1 MNALQRLLS
10 LSPQERTQLGVEATP
25 SEIAHQPEMWRDTA
39 GRVAETAPGLRALF
53 GQLSLPGRAAEVVFA
68 GAGTS
73 DFVGRCL
80 EAPVSA
86 AWRTRALAV
95 PTTDIVTHP
104 AWAFPSARPAVLVS
118 FARSGNS
125 PESVAAMDLALA
137 LRPEVRH
144 LVITCNAEGELAKRA
159 AGLGDRAFAL
169 VLHPRTNDRGLA
181 MTSAFTSMV
190 IAGLGLAYLDRVE
203 EYVDLVDRT
212 ATAAERVLEVAPDIA
227 DSLAKHGPQR
237 ACFLGSGP
245 LLGAATE
252 CHLKLQELTD
262 GRIICFYDTFL
273 GLRHGPR
280 AAIREDTLVVCFLS
294 SDPQVRRY
302 ELDLIRSNRAQGI
315 GLAHVIV
322 ADRADQE
329 LSGLAEH
336 VIAYDPDGM
345 LALPDAFAAPV
356 VTIVGQLLGL
366 FASLASGLKPDTP
379 SAGGVIS
386 RVVQGVTIYP
396 WEGEQ
401 P

>member
-1 MNALQRLLS
+1 
-10 LSPQERTQLGVEATP
+10 
-25 SEIAHQPEMWRDTA
+25 
-39 GRVAETAPGLRALF
+39 
-53 GQLSLPGRAAEVVFA
+53 
-68 GAGTS
+68 
-73 DFVGRCL
+73 
-80 EAPVSA
+80 
-86 AWRTRALAV
+86 
-95 PTTDIVTHP
+95 
-104 AWAFPSARPAVLVS
+104 
-118 FARSGNS
+118 
-125 PESVAAMDLALA
+125 VAAMDLALA

-169 VLHPRTNDRGLA
+169 VLDPRTNDRGLA